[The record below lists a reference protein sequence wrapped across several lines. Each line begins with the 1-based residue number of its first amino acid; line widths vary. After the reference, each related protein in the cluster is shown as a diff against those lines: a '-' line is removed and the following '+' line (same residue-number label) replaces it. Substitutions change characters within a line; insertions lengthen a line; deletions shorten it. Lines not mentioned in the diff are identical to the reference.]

1 VRRRRATSR
10 KPAKAKK
17 TIKAKRD
24 AAPKAA
30 RNRRLSASSKNTEV
44 ARLTRER
51 DDTVEQLSATSEVL
65 RVISRSPGEL
75 EPVFTTILGNAV
87 RICRA
92 KFGTLY
98 LCEDNGF
105 RAVAIHNAPP
115 GFAEARAGVV
125 HPPPDSPFGCAVRT
139 KQVTQVADVTRSRA
153 YIEGDPFVVS
163 AVELGRYRTVISVP
177 MLKENE
183 LIGAINIYR
192 QEVRPFA
199 DKQIELVQNFAA
211 QAVIAIENARLLN
224 ELRQRTADLSESL
237 QQQTATSEV
246 LKVISSSPGE
256 LAPVFG
262 AILANAI
269 QICGAKFGNLFLC
282 EGDAYRISAYHNTP
296 PALIEFFRRA
306 PIRPGPTLPI
316 SRAAKERRPV
326 QSMDV
331 TTEQFYV
338 DGDSVATAGAKLG
351 GTRTVLAV
359 PMLKESELVG
369 VIVIFHQEVCPF
381 TNKQIELVK
390 NFAAQAVIAIENT
403 RLLNELRESLQQQTA
418 TADVLKVISTST
430 GELEPVFRAMLENAT
445 RICGAHFGSLW
456 RFEHGVVRLVSNFNH
471 PLAFAKFLQQGSHRP
486 GPHNPITRVVK
497 TSQVV
502 HIVDYCNDQAYL
514 DHDPLAVAGVEIG
527 GIRTLLVVPMI
538 RDDELLGAIG
548 IFHQEV
554 RPFTEKQIALVASF
568 ASQAVIA
575 IENTRLLNELR
586 ESLQQQTATA
596 DVLKVIS
603 RSTFDLKSVL
613 QTLVESAARLCD
625 ADKGNITRQVDGV
638 FYRAEFYGFP
648 AEVIECWRKVP
659 ITPERGNAS
668 GRALLEGRT
677 VHIPDVEADPN
688 YSFDRAGTGFRS
700 VLGVPMLREGAPIG
714 VLALSRSEVRPFT
727 DKQIDLVS
735 TFAD

>member
-1 VRRRRATSR
+1 MTRPRATSR
-10 KPAKAKK
+10 NPAKAK
-17 TIKAKRD
+17 RG

-30 RNRRLSASSKNTEV
+30 PNRRLSASSKDTEV

-65 RVISRSPGEL
+65 RVISGSPGEL

-98 LCEDNGF
+98 LCEGNGF

-125 HPPPDSPFGCAVRT
+125 HPPPDSSFGCAVRT

-256 LAPVFG
+256 LAPVFE

-351 GTRTVLAV
+351 GTRTVLAA

-369 VIVIFHQEVCPF
+369 VIVIFHQEVRPF

-418 TADVLKVISTST
+418 TADVLKVISRST
-430 GELEPVFRAMLENAT
+430 FDLQKVLDTLVESVTRLCEAKDVLIFLRDGELFRVAARYGFSTKNQGYVEQHPITVDRGSVVGRTALE
-445 RICGAHFGSLW
+445 G
-456 RFEHGVVRLVSNFNH
+456 RLVH
-471 PLAFAKFLQQGSHRP
+471 IPDVLADAEYTYFENQK
-486 GPHNPITRVVK
+486 I
-497 TSQVV
+497 
-502 HIVDYCNDQAYL
+502 
-514 DHDPLAVAGVEIG
+514 AGY
-527 GIRTLLVVPMI
+527 RTA
-538 RDDELLGAIG
+538 LGAPLLREENVVG
-548 IFHQEV
+548 VIFVGRTVVQ
-554 RPFTEKQIALVASF
+554 PFTDKQIDLVTTF
-568 ASQAVIA
+568 AEQAVIA

-586 ESLQQQTATA
+586 QRTDDLSESLEQ
-596 DVLKVIS
+596 
-603 RSTFDLKSVL
+603 R
-613 QTLVESAARLCD
+613 
-625 ADKGNITRQVDGV
+625 
-638 FYRAEFYGFP
+638 
-648 AEVIECWRKVP
+648 
-659 ITPERGNAS
+659 
-668 GRALLEGRT
+668 
-677 VHIPDVEADPN
+677 
-688 YSFDRAGTGFRS
+688 
-700 VLGVPMLREGAPIG
+700 
-714 VLALSRSEVRPFT
+714 
-727 DKQIDLVS
+727 
-735 TFAD
+735 

>member
-1 VRRRRATSR
+1 MKRRRATSR

-30 RNRRLSASSKNTEV
+30 RNRRLSASSKDTEV

-98 LCEDNGF
+98 LCEGNGF

-139 KQVTQVADVTRSRA
+139 KQVTQVADVTRSRG

-256 LAPVFG
+256 LAPVFE

-296 PALIEFFRRA
+296 SALIEFFRRA

-369 VIVIFHQEVCPF
+369 VIVIFHQEVRPF

-403 RLLNELRESLQQQTA
+403 RLLNELRELLQQQTA
-418 TADVLKVISTST
+418 TADVLKVICNLDRRV
-430 GELEPVFRAMLENAT
+430 GAGIQAMLENAT
-445 RICGAHFGSLW
+445 RLCGAHFDVSM
-456 RFEHGVVRLVSNFNH
+456 RCEHG
-471 PLAFAKFLQQGSHRP
+471 PLHGCAR
-486 GPHNPITRVVK
+486 
-497 TSQVV
+497 
-502 HIVDYCNDQAYL
+502 
-514 DHDPLAVAGVEIG
+514 
-527 GIRTLLVVPMI
+527 
-538 RDDELLGAIG
+538 
-548 IFHQEV
+548 
-554 RPFTEKQIALVASF
+554 
-568 ASQAVIA
+568 
-575 IENTRLLNELR
+575 
-586 ESLQQQTATA
+586 
-596 DVLKVIS
+596 
-603 RSTFDLKSVL
+603 TFDL
-613 QTLVESAARLCD
+613 
-625 ADKGNITRQVDGV
+625 TR
-638 FYRAEFYGFP
+638 
-648 AEVIECWRKVP
+648 
-659 ITPERGNAS
+659 
-668 GRALLEGRT
+668 
-677 VHIPDVEADPN
+677 
-688 YSFDRAGTGFRS
+688 
-700 VLGVPMLREGAPIG
+700 
-714 VLALSRSEVRPFT
+714 
-727 DKQIDLVS
+727 
-735 TFAD
+735 

>member
-1 VRRRRATSR
+1 MTRRRATSR
-10 KPAKAKK
+10 NPAKAK
-17 TIKAKRD
+17 RG

-30 RNRRLSASSKNTEV
+30 PNRRLSASSKDTEV

-65 RVISRSPGEL
+65 RVISGSPGEL

-98 LCEDNGF
+98 LCEGNGF

-115 GFAEARAGVV
+115 GFAEVRAGVV
-125 HPPPDSPFGCAVRT
+125 HPPPDSFFGCAVRT

-256 LAPVFG
+256 LAPVFE

-369 VIVIFHQEVCPF
+369 VIVIFHQEVRPF

-418 TADVLKVISTST
+418 TADVLKVIS
-430 GELEPVFRAMLENAT
+430 
-445 RICGAHFGSLW
+445 
-456 RFEHGVVRLVSNFNH
+456 
-471 PLAFAKFLQQGSHRP
+471 
-486 GPHNPITRVVK
+486 
-497 TSQVV
+497 
-502 HIVDYCNDQAYL
+502 
-514 DHDPLAVAGVEIG
+514 
-527 GIRTLLVVPMI
+527 
-538 RDDELLGAIG
+538 
-548 IFHQEV
+548 
-554 RPFTEKQIALVASF
+554 
-568 ASQAVIA
+568 
-575 IENTRLLNELR
+575 
-586 ESLQQQTATA
+586 
-596 DVLKVIS
+596 
-603 RSTFDLKSVL
+603 RSTFDLQKVL
-613 QTLVESAARLCD
+613 DTLVESVTRLCEAKDVLIFLRDGELFRVAAR
-625 ADKGNITRQVDGV
+625 
-638 FYRAEFYGFP
+638 YGFSTKNQ
-648 AEVIECWRKVP
+648 EYVEQHP
-659 ITPERGNAS
+659 ITVDRGS
-668 GRALLEGRT
+668 VVGRTALEGRL
-677 VHIPDVEADPN
+677 VHIPDVLADAEYTYFEN
-688 YSFDRAGTGFRS
+688 QKIAGYRTA
-700 VLGVPMLREGAPIG
+700 LGAPLLREENVVG
-714 VLALSRSEVRPFT
+714 VIFVGRAVVQPFT
-727 DKQIDLVS
+727 DKQIDLVTINLPLRS
-735 TFAD
+735 AAAVVAAVGMWTTFLRCPSCPQPCRRAGRSCLRATRSAATPAPPRLAQSMIATR

>member
-1 VRRRRATSR
+1 M
-10 KPAKAKK
+10 
-17 TIKAKRD
+17 
-24 AAPKAA
+24 
-30 RNRRLSASSKNTEV
+30 
-44 ARLTRER
+44 
-51 DDTVEQLSATSEVL
+51 EQLSATSEVL

-98 LCEDNGF
+98 LCEGNGF

-125 HPPPDSPFGCAVRT
+125 HPPPNSPFGCAVRT

-256 LAPVFG
+256 LAPVFE

-359 PMLKESELVG
+359 PMLKENELVG
-369 VIVIFHQEVCPF
+369 VIVIFHQEVRPF

-403 RLLNELRESLQQQTA
+403 RLLNELREVTGA
-418 TADVLKVISTST
+418 ADRDLRRAQGHLPSPASWSQCF
-430 GELEPVFRAMLENAT
+430 EAMLGIADPRLRGTISVICYDSSSEW
-445 RICGAHFGSLW
+445 RIRRRCLAECRRHLPSSCNMDLIDQVRDSSDHRVSRTSRLFISPICHERGIHRGRSD
-456 RFEHGVVRLVSNFNH
+456 GVAASN
-471 PLAFAKFLQQGSHRP
+471 LAAPDASHRP
-486 GPHNPITRVVK
+486 
-497 TSQVV
+497 
-502 HIVDYCNDQAYL
+502 
-514 DHDPLAVAGVEIG
+514 
-527 GIRTLLVVPMI
+527 
-538 RDDELLGAIG
+538 
-548 IFHQEV
+548 
-554 RPFTEKQIALVASF
+554 
-568 ASQAVIA
+568 
-575 IENTRLLNELR
+575 
-586 ESLQQQTATA
+586 
-596 DVLKVIS
+596 
-603 RSTFDLKSVL
+603 
-613 QTLVESAARLCD
+613 D
-625 ADKGNITRQVDGV
+625 AQGQ
-638 FYRAEFYGFP
+638 
-648 AEVIECWRKVP
+648 
-659 ITPERGNAS
+659 
-668 GRALLEGRT
+668 
-677 VHIPDVEADPN
+677 
-688 YSFDRAGTGFRS
+688 
-700 VLGVPMLREGAPIG
+700 
-714 VLALSRSEVRPFT
+714 
-727 DKQIDLVS
+727 
-735 TFAD
+735 

>member
-1 VRRRRATSR
+1 MTRRRATSR
-10 KPAKAKK
+10 NPAKAK
-17 TIKAKRD
+17 RG

-30 RNRRLSASSKNTEV
+30 PNRRLSASSKDTEV

-98 LCEDNGF
+98 LCEGNGF

-256 LAPVFG
+256 LAPVFE

-369 VIVIFHQEVCPF
+369 VIVIFHQEVRPF

-418 TADVLKVISTST
+418 TADVLKVISRST
-430 GELEPVFRAMLENAT
+430 FDLQKVLDTLVESVTRLCEAKDVLIFKLVNGAMQPVASLVGEPEPLTEFFQK
-445 RICGAHFGSLW
+445 G
-456 RFEHGVVRLVSNFNH
+456 
-471 PLAFAKFLQQGSHRP
+471 PHRP
-486 GPHNPITRVVK
+486 HEDAPIMRVARTKQPVH
-497 TSQVV
+497 VV
-502 HIVDYCNDQAYL
+502 DFATERAYIERNRMAIA
-514 DHDPLAVAGVEIG
+514 AVELG
-527 GIRTLLVVPMI
+527 GIRTLLVVPMLKEN
-538 RDDELLGAIG
+538 ELIGA
-548 IFHQEV
+548 FAVYRQEV
-554 RPFTEKQIALVASF
+554 RPFTDKQIDLVKNF
-568 ASQAVIA
+568 AAQAVIA

-603 RSTFDLKSVL
+603 RSTFDLQIVL
-613 QTLVESAARLCD
+613 DTLVERRQDCVRPTSDISAD
-625 ADKGNITRQVDGV
+625 QEVMV
-638 FYRAEFYGFP
+638 FLPLRRP
-648 AEVIECWRKVP
+648 
-659 ITPERGNAS
+659 
-668 GRALLEGRT
+668 
-677 VHIPDVEADPN
+677 
-688 YSFDRAGTGFRS
+688 TGFRQSSRTSWSAHPGRPVGRARS
-700 VLGVPMLREGAPIG
+700 VAYYLK
-714 VLALSRSEVRPFT
+714 VRQFKSWMPRLIPNT
-727 DKQIDLVS
+727 E
-735 TFAD
+735 